1 MSALKLKVAKLMAQF
16 VPRAVFEQLKTKYS
30 STEDFGQLYFSQEGE
45 DILLRRYFNFKNNG
59 FFVDIGAHH
68 ATRFSNTYLLYK
80 MGWHG
85 INIDATVGSMQSFNE
100 TRTRDINI
108 EAAISDRP
116 ETLTFYCFDEPALN
130 TFDEQKALMIAE
142 KTNYK
147 LLSKQI
153 IKTRALSEILEQY
166 LHPHQE
172 IDFFSIDAEGF
183 DFKIL
188 KGNNW
193 VKYKPKVIVIETE
206 KIDIGKL
213 VNDEVSLY
221 LCQLGYRPFAKTF
234 KSVFYAR

>member
-85 INIDATVGSMQSFNE
+85 INIDATVGSMQSFSE

-166 LHPHQE
+166 LHPHQK
-172 IDFFSIDAEGF
+172 IDFFSIDVEGF
-183 DFKIL
+183 DL
-188 KGNNW
+188 KVLKSNNW
-193 VKYKPKVIVIETE
+193 IKYKPRVIVVESTNS
-206 KIDIGKL
+206 DINSLKYDEIAIFLYKL
-213 VNDEVSLY
+213 NY
-221 LCQLGYRPFAKTF
+221 APFAKTF
-234 KSVFYAR
+234 KSTFYSC